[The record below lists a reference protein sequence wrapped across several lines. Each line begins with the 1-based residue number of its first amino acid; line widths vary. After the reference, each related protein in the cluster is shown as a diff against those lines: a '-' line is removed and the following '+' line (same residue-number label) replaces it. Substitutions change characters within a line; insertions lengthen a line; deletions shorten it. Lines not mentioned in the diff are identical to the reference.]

1 MDNECYNYLLI
12 EIKNFINLIN
22 YKKKWCIDN
31 TKYRPKIKN
40 SNSKHR
46 CIGRIWDN
54 KNWNINKQ
62 CTNTA
67 TMENILCISCW
78 KRKNGSGLVTEYPDE
93 NKVLVWYRHG
103 LKKKQELFKKGQISV
118 ENLKILLKRDID
130 NEIDLNKYKKTINK
144 KKTYKKISNKKIK
157 RMELNASK
165 IADIDIKSYN
175 DDSIDDIEHI
185 ENKLTT
191 KLEEAEYWWNSTLTD
206 KVRIYDNEN
215 GTKLVFAME
224 NTPDGSF
231 LLNKNQVALGEYREW
246 EDVDNNIADCYKN
259 NSNKVLD
266 PNSAIPLFE
275 Y

>member
-1 MDNECYNYLLI
+1 
-12 EIKNFINLIN
+12 
-22 YKKKWCIDN
+22 
-31 TKYRPKIKN
+31 
-40 SNSKHR
+40 
-46 CIGRIWDN
+46 
-54 KNWNINKQ
+54 
-62 CTNTA
+62 
-67 TMENILCISCW
+67 
-78 KRKNGSGLVTEYPDE
+78 
-93 NKVLVWYRHG
+93 
-103 LKKKQELFKKGQISV
+103 
-118 ENLKILLKRDID
+118 
-130 NEIDLNKYKKTINK
+130 
-144 KKTYKKISNKKIK
+144 
-157 RMELNASK
+157 MELNASK

-191 KLEEAEYWWNSTLTD
+191 KLEEVEYWWNSILTD

-224 NTPDGSF
+224 NTPQGSF

-275 Y
+275 YEIYKKTSMYHNLTSGIYREYRYDMKKETLVYTNSIEIVN